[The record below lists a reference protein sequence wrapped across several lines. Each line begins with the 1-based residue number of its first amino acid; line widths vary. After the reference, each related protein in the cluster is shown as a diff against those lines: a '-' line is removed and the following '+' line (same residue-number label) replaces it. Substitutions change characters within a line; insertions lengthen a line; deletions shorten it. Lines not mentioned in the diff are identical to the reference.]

1 MTKETLEK
9 ANKLRETM
17 DALNDIAHIAG
28 GTPHPMLCG
37 KDSKNVSFIRLNDL
51 EDELKD
57 HIVEFCNAKYDELK
71 EEFDKL

>member
-17 DALNDIAHIAG
+17 DALNDIAHVTC
-28 GTPHPMLCG
+28 GTPHPMTCG
-37 KDSKNVSFIRLNDL
+37 KDCKNVNIIRLNDL
-51 EDELKD
+51 EDDLKEY
-57 HIVEFCNAKYDELK
+57 VKEFCNTKYRELK